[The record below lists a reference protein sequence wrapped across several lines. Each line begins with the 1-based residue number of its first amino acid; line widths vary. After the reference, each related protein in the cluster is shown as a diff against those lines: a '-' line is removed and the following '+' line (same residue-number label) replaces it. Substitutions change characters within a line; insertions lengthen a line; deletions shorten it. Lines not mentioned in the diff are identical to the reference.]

1 MMAEKMEK
9 GATVWFYRAGW
20 RTGRVVKASRQWV
33 HVEILASDPRIKRIK
48 KFRPAEVR
56 LD

>member
-1 MMAEKMEK
+1 MAEKMEK